1 MPSTA
6 DFLQVILPLV
16 GLLVVLITGRRLA
29 ADIRPIFVNVIGGV
43 AKNAQSNAMVY
54 AIAILFGLTAS
65 CSAFIDVFKD
75 LDAKAISAM
84 SWHQYAVCWVKVL
97 NPFGV
102 TIIAYFTKAPL
113 NPAGAPAAQT
123 SVPHTP

>member
-1 MPSTA
+1 MTDA
-6 DFLQVILPLV
+6 RV
-16 GLLVVLITGRRLA
+16 A
-29 ADIRPIFVNVIGGV
+29 
-43 AKNAQSNAMVY
+43 AKNAQSNAMIY

-75 LDAKAISAM
+75 LDAESIHAM

-113 NPAGAPAAQT
+113 NPNGAPAAQT
-123 SVPHTP
+123 SVPATS